1 MAGLMVDG
9 FMGQLRFSS
18 FVLDVKNCELRRNG
32 IPVPL
37 QKQPCKLLVWLALH
51 ANEVVSRE
59 QLRQQLWSTKTFVD
73 FEAGLNFCVRQI
85 RRALDE
91 DARRPRLL
99 ETLHRRGYRF
109 IGAVEPVN
117 AGSATTPA
125 TREPRRITIAISPEL
140 EEGPVFTRLADGI
153 TSLLLSC
160 LRVGDWTPVVSCNK
174 VMGASEESMD
184 TVLPLSSAVKM
195 LSAGAELR
203 INHGPLDS
211 RCLALLRME

>member
-1 MAGLMVDG
+1 MAASMVDG
-9 FMGQLRFSS
+9 FTGQLRFSS
-18 FVLDVKNCELRRNG
+18 FVLDVDNCELRRDG

-37 QKQPCKLLVWLALH
+37 QKQPCKLLAWLALH

-59 QLRQQLWSTKTFVD
+59 QLRQQLWSAKTFVD

-85 RRALDE
+85 RRALGE

-109 IGAVEPVN
+109 IGAVEPLKSV
-117 AGSATTPA
+117 SAHVVP
-125 TREPRRITIAISPEL
+125 REPRRITIAISPEL

-153 TSLLLSC
+153 TTLLLSC
-160 LRVGDWTPVVSCNK
+160 LRAGDWTPVVSCTRAI
-174 VMGASEESMD
+174 GAGEESMD

-195 LSAGAELR
+195 LSAGAEVR

-211 RCLALLRME
+211 RYLALLRME

>member
-1 MAGLMVDG
+1 MTDG
-9 FMGQLRFSS
+9 FTGQLQFET
-18 FVLDVKNCELRRNG
+18 FVLDVNHCELRRDG
-32 IPVPL
+32 VHVPL
-37 QKQPCKLLVWLALH
+37 QKQPCKLLAWLALH
-51 ANEVVSRE
+51 PNEVVSRE

-109 IGAVEPVN
+109 IGDVEPVR
-117 AGSATTPA
+117 SAPLA
-125 TREPRRITIAISPEL
+125 ASAPRESRRITIAISPEL
-140 EEGPVFTRLADGI
+140 EEGPVFTRLADGL

-160 LRVGDWTPVVSCNK
+160 LGAGDWTPVVS
-174 VMGASEESMD
+174 
-184 TVLPLSSAVKM
+184 
-195 LSAGAELR
+195 SAGGEVR

>member
-1 MAGLMVDG
+1 MAGSIIDE
-9 FMGQLRFSS
+9 FTGQLRFSS
-18 FVLDVKNCELRRNG
+18 FVLDVKNCELRRDG

-37 QKQPCKLLVWLALH
+37 QKQPCKLLAWLALH
-51 ANEVVSRE
+51 ANEIVSRE
-59 QLRQQLWSTKTFVD
+59 QLRQQLWSAKTFVD

-85 RRALDE
+85 RRALGE

-109 IGAVEPVN
+109 LGAVEVKSGP
-117 AGSATTPA
+117 ATTLVP
-125 TREPRRITIAISPEL
+125 REPRRITIAFSPEL

-160 LRVGDWTPVVSCNK
+160 LGAGDRTPVVSCTRAI
-174 VMGASEESMD
+174 GEESMD
-184 TVLPLSSAVKM
+184 TALSSAFTL
-195 LSAGAELR
+195 LSAGAEVR

>member
-1 MAGLMVDG
+1 MSDG
-9 FMGQLRFSS
+9 FTGHLRFGN
-18 FVLDVKNCELRRNG
+18 FVLDVTNCELRRDG
-32 IPVPL
+32 VHVPL
-37 QKQPCKLLVWLALH
+37 QKQPCKLLAWLVLH
-51 ANEVVSRE
+51 ADEVVSRE

-85 RRALDE
+85 RRALNE

-109 IGAVEPVN
+109 IGAVEAVKAISVVAP
-117 AGSATTPA
+117 
-125 TREPRRITIAISPEL
+125 RESRRITIAISPEL
-140 EEGPVFTRLADGI
+140 EEGQVFTRLTDGL

-160 LRVGDWTPVVSCNK
+160 LGAGDWTPVVSCTRA
-174 VMGASEESMD
+174 VGASVEAMD
-184 TVLPLSSAVKM
+184 TGMPLSSAIKM

-211 RCLALLRME
+211 RCLASLRME